1 MKQFYQP
8 RKFPQASFQSIPLTE
23 ATTLPISI
31 NVKETCLFLNFRKN
45 GILQCAL
52 LCLTSP
58 SIIVLRVISNI
69 ACISTLF
76 CIMEQYSV
84 VCFYHDV
91 FIHSPASGHLR
102 RFLLGHIRLLPPGIE
117 TAMCLSCL
125 TRARPPKF
133 IKTSF
138 NLHSLIALYI
148 TEIFVPHPVVSCC
161 YHGSTVFWIFSV
173 LS

>member
-1 MKQFYQP
+1 M
-8 RKFPQASFQSIPLTE
+8 
-23 ATTLPISI
+23 
-31 NVKETCLFLNFRKN
+31 
-45 GILQCAL
+45 
-52 LCLTSP
+52 
-58 SIIVLRVISNI
+58 
-69 ACISTLF
+69 
-76 CIMEQYSV
+76 